1 MFDAVDDDRSGFLEE
16 GEGRVFL
23 SVVGCAE
30 EELDYYWKDLLR
42 VADENGDGVLSKDE
56 FLSYILEG
64 EQLDCTTG
72 FFCDDE
78 RRQELAAQLLVLSPD
93 YDDTAAAALAA
104 EAAALR
110 EAKTA
115 RQKKLAQQARTPPST
130 PRAATSDPS
139 ELRLEPADAS
149 VKKNR
154 KLGFLSGARALAVS
168 LATRPPCAVYL
179 SQIGDCV
186 CVCVCVCVC
195 NA

>member
-30 EELDYYWKDLLR
+30 EELNYYWKDLLR

-115 RQKKLAQQARTPPST
+115 RQKTLAQQARTPPST
-130 PRAATSDPS
+130 PRATATSDDPS
-139 ELRLEPADAS
+139 ELRLEPADDAS

-154 KLGFLSGARALAVS
+154 KLGFLSGVRALAVS

-179 SQIGDCV
+179 SQIGD
-186 CVCVCVCVC
+186 
-195 NA
+195 